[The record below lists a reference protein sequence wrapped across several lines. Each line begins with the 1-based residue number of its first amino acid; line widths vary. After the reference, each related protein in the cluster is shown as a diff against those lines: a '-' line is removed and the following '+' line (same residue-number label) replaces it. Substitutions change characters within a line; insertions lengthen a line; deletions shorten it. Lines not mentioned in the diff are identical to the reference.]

1 MLLCLHIGDD
11 LLRNKV
17 NYCLVKNTLL
27 VREKVKL
34 MYYLIDF

>member
-1 MLLCLHIGDD
+1 MLLCLHIGDN
-11 LLRNKV
+11 LLRSKV

-34 MYYLIDF
+34 INYLIDF